1 MYQDALRNQLMT
13 ILDRAREMGLTDG
26 ELATRAL
33 IRPETLSRIK
43 TRGTAE
49 FNTVESLARVVGLK
63 FVLRPVDDVVS
74 AIETGEF
81 FR

>member
-1 MYQDALRNQLMT
+1 
-13 ILDRAREMGLTDG
+13 MGLTDG

-49 FNTVESLARVVGLK
+49 YNTVEALARVVGLR
-63 FVLRPVDDVVS
+63 FELRPVDNVVNT
-74 AIETGEF
+74 IETGEF